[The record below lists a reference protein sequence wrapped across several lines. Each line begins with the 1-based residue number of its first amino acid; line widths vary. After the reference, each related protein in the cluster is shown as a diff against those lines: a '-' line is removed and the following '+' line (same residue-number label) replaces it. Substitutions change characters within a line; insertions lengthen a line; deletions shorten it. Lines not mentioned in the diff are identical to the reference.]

1 MIDTYVYVVEGIQL
15 EGEISSAVR
24 RAALRAVNYATG
36 KARTSSGKK
45 IRNRV
50 NLPARYLTG
59 SEGRLSLSKASSANL
74 EGVITG
80 RRRPTSL
87 ARYAKGGSRGRGVRV
102 MVKPGAAK
110 YLKRGFLMPL
120 RSGAD
125 GELRNMGLAIR
136 TDGSAPSAAFKP
148 KKISDHLYLLY
159 GLSVD
164 VLFRG
169 VIDEVSPEIQD
180 DMEAEFFRQL
190 DLGAG

>member
-1 MIDTYVYVVEGIQL
+1 MIETYVYVVEGINL
-15 EGEISSAVR
+15 EGEVTPAVR

-59 SEGRLSLSKASSANL
+59 SEGRLSATKATSSNL

-80 RRRPTSL
+80 RRRATSL
-87 ARYAKGGSRGRGVRV
+87 ARYAKGGSRARGVRV
-102 MVKPGAAK
+102 MVKPGSAK
-110 YLKRGFLMPL
+110 YIKRGFLMPL

-125 GELRNMGLAIR
+125 GSTRNLGLAIR
-136 TDGSAPSAAFKP
+136 TDGTAPSAAFKP
-148 KKISDHLYLLY
+148 KKISENLYLLY

-169 VIDEVSPEIQD
+169 VIDAVTPEVQD
-180 DMEAEFFRQL
+180 DMENEFWRQL
-190 DLGAG
+190 DLGKV